1 MKQLHFKILIL
12 ISLSLIFGCKPNQ
25 IVTEKIYSQIDSS
38 AVTIYKNEI
47 SQKEALIASLQ
58 SDLNRFKEESLHMKS
73 EMLKLEIYYDT
84 NAPID
89 TITKKLPVSSEII
102 TINNNWLQNSIK
114 EKEILL
120 KEANIENVS
129 LATKYKKLQ
138 LTVEAIKKE
147 KRILKEKTDSF
158 SCFNYKIFSAGIIVG
173 ILFYLISYKYIRKQI
188 KR

>member
-1 MKQLHFKILIL
+1 MKQLFFKILVL
-12 ISLSLIFGCKPNQ
+12 IITLLIYGCKPNQ

-38 AVTIYKNEI
+38 AVTIYESEI

-58 SDLNRFKEESLHMKS
+58 SDLNRFKEESINMKS
-73 EMLKLEIYYDT
+73 EMFRLEFYYDT

-89 TITKKLPVSSEII
+89 TITKKRPISSEII

-129 LATKYKKLQ
+129 LTTKNKNLQ
-138 LTVEAIKKE
+138 LTVDAIKKE
-147 KRILKEKTDSF
+147 NRFLKEKTDSF
-158 SCFNYKIFSAGIIVG
+158 SRFNYKILSAGMIVG
-173 ILFYLISYKYIRKQI
+173 ILFYLISYKYIRKLI